1 MRCFLGSRFGLFL
14 TGRRQIAVGIDRVAL
29 QVQANTAVGQG
40 VTGTALEGGVVQAD
54 GQVAEFHGAGGATD
68 VGGESD
74 GLHDVRVFCFDGGL
88 AKGRQKR
95 FEGKFVNAE
104 AAFEFRFVAKAV
116 HRQVCVERQVGQ
128 AGGKAI
134 KRGGFVFQISFH
146 GASYFGANGFAAK
159 RLAVH
164 VEDGFQVRHA
174 KFV

>member
-1 MRCFLGSRFGLFL
+1 MRGFLGGGIGLFL

-29 QVQANTAVGQG
+29 EVQANTAVGQG

-104 AAFEFRFVAKAV
+104 TAFEFRLVAKAV

-128 AGGKAI
+128 AGGKPI
-134 KRGGFVFQISFH
+134 KRGGFVFQIGFQ

-164 VEDGFQVRHA
+164 VEDGFQVGHA